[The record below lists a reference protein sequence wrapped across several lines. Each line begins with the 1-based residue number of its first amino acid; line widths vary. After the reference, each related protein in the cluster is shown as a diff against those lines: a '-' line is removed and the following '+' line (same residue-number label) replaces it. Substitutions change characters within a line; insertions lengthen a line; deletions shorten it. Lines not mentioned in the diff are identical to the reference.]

1 MNALFV
7 PPISALLLVFI
18 FVALSLLG
26 TYMIFQEEITH
37 LPIMLKGRLPILVTP
52 GLANVVPWNTVTTQV
67 CTSNWP
73 SGRDSFFFEL
83 EGDWIEPPPENV
95 RVLDADG
102 PTTGTMIGPSFVKLG
117 EEEAKQAL
125 NYAINHWP
133 KLERKGEWI
142 AMNEEEEP

>member
-1 MNALFV
+1 MNVLFI
-7 PPISALLLVFI
+7 PFTSAFFFLFFSALLFLYFI
-18 FVALSLLG
+18 YL
-26 TYMIFQEEITH
+26 IFQKEIIH
-37 LPIMLKGRLPILVTP
+37 LPIVLKGRLPILVTP

-83 EGDWIEPPPENV
+83 EGDWVEPPPENV

-125 NYAINHWP
+125 NYAISHWP